1 MNKGLL
7 AVLVLLAVVAGFVLV
22 PRLLKKP
29 HQPPLEGQ
37 RQTVSWDTRLRCA
50 HCRAEFAVKDAKA
63 APANQ
68 ALVLCPRC
76 KKPTPRAP
84 AKR

>member
-29 HQPPLEGQ
+29 HQPPGLDPADQ
-37 RQTVSWDTRLRCA
+37 DQ
-50 HCRAEFAVKDAKA
+50 HKAEDS
-63 APANQ
+63 
-68 ALVLCPRC
+68 R
-76 KKPTPRAP
+76 RW
-84 AKR
+84 